1 MRLLRAGQLPASLRP
16 WAARIAV
23 LGLAAAAAGCAASHG
38 QSAASYRGHHPYPGT
53 VVYSSPA
60 TPPPA
65 RRRVEMEED
74 GMEAQPPPVRRYK
87 PEMDD
92 PSQPWSPNYG
102 TRSPVRKAGPQV
114 PHAFTADAASGP
126 PRRDNR

>member
-1 MRLLRAGQLPASLRP
+1 MRLLRAGLLPASLSP

-23 LGLAAAAAGCAASHG
+23 LGLAAVAAGCASSHS
-38 QSAASYRGHHPYPGT
+38 QSTAAYRGAHPYPGT

-102 TRSPVRKAGPQV
+102 TRQPVRKAGPQA
-114 PHAFTADAASGP
+114 PHGYTADAAMGP
-126 PRRDNR
+126 VRREAR